1 MRVYVSVNIDLNIKT
16 NARKLVKFKIFI
28 MGSSATSLC
37 SNNWRTVSKLDFNSW
52 EST

>member
-1 MRVYVSVNIDLNIKT
+1 MGVYVSVDIDLNIKT

-37 SNNWRTVSKLDFNSW
+37 SNLTSAHATSQI
-52 EST
+52 EMMT